1 MPTALKAPVTR
12 NKLSQI
18 SSIERLTE
26 HMPRDKRPM
35 GERVHAIFLDQL
47 GLGRDFSHE
56 RVARVMTALNAA
68 RAPLAPM
75 VAEVIWLSPP
85 TAFTLPGPYIY
96 ITRRFIERCRSD
108 DPVAFALAHEIA
120 HHDLGHLKRA
130 ERWVE
135 STFAFIP
142 AALAVL
148 VLEKMTGWLYSRD
161 NELAADAYALDLC
174 RKAGFDP
181 KRCLQ
186 CFDILSWYLLD
197 NHDLDGVYGTDEE
210 IERDPDRA
218 VNPISRICIDLRL
231 WRARHRRSH
240 PSIHERRQILLARIA
255 DIASNDPLVTEVK
268 AAAVAPDNMVGID
281 TALEY

>member
-1 MPTALKAPVTR
+1 MPTALNAPVTR

-26 HMPRDKRPM
+26 HMPRDERPM

-47 GLGRDFSHE
+47 VLGRDFSHE
-56 RVARVMTALNAA
+56 RVARAMTALNAA
-68 RAPLAPM
+68 RAPLAPI

-130 ERWVE
+130 ERWIDG
-135 STFAFIP
+135 TFAHIP

-148 VLEKMTGWLYSRD
+148 ALEKMTGWLYSRD
-161 NELAADAYALDLC
+161 NELAADVYAVDL
-174 RKAGFDP
+174 
-181 KRCLQ
+181 
-186 CFDILSWYLLD
+186 
-197 NHDLDGVYGTDEE
+197 
-210 IERDPDRA
+210 
-218 VNPISRICIDLRL
+218 
-231 WRARHRRSH
+231 
-240 PSIHERRQILLARIA
+240 
-255 DIASNDPLVTEVK
+255 
-268 AAAVAPDNMVGID
+268 
-281 TALEY
+281 

>member
-1 MPTALKAPVTR
+1 MAG
-12 NKLSQI
+12 NKLLQI
-18 SSIERLTE
+18 SSIERLTA
-26 HMPRDKRPM
+26 HMPRDKRSI
-35 GERVHAIFLDQL
+35 GERVHSIFLDQL
-47 GLGRDFSHE
+47 GLSPDFSHE
-56 RVARVMTALNAA
+56 RVGRAMTALNAA
-68 RAPLAPM
+68 RAPRAPM

-130 ERWVE
+130 ERWAD
-135 STFAFIP
+135 STLACIP

-161 NELAADAYALDLC
+161 NELAADAYAVDLC

-181 KRCLQ
+181 KRCLK
-186 CFDILSWYLLD
+186 CFDILAWYLLD

-210 IERDPDRA
+210 IERDPDQA
-218 VNPISRICIDLRL
+218 LNPISRICLELRL

-240 PSIHERRQILLARIA
+240 PSIHERRQILLARIG
-255 DIASNDPLVTEVK
+255 DIARNDPLVIEVK
-268 AAAVAPDNMVGID
+268 PVAVAPDDNMVSVD